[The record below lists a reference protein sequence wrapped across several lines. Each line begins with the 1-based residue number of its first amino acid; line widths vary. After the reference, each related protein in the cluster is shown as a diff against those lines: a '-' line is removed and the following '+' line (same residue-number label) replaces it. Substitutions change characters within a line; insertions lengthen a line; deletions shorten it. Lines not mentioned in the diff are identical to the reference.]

1 MTKTELLEQILAELK
16 AIHAALETPADL
28 PTPADDYEG
37 MTEVTSGKYYYDTA
51 HLRPQS
57 PANAKYW
64 HEKAKQNGW
73 SKNTKLPDY
82 DDPIDLDDAVA
93 ELQKIAGAY

>member
-16 AIHAALETPADL
+16 AIHALLDAPADL

-37 MTEVTSGKYYYDTA
+37 MA
-51 HLRPQS
+51 ALLRG
-57 PANAKYW
+57 
-64 HEKAKQNGW
+64 E
-73 SKNTKLPDY
+73 
-82 DDPIDLDDAVA
+82 PIDLDVAVA